1 MQDSHGRTIDYIRI
15 SVTDQCN
22 LRCVYCMPCE
32 NTGLSAC
39 QLTIAELETL
49 CGCFAELG
57 IQNIKIT
64 GGEPLMRRDVAEII
78 FRIKKIPGIR
88 SVTLTTNGV
97 LLAEKIKKLREAGL
111 DAVNISMDSLSETE
125 YEEISQRNMLG
136 KTLEGLEAALAC
148 PGLSVKINCV
158 PIKGMN
164 DSQIV
169 PIAAL
174 AKDRNLHVRFIEMM
188 PIGYGKNFAFQGEEE
203 IKRRL
208 EKELGIHLVPYEGR
222 LGHGPSHY
230 YTAKGF
236 QGKIGFISAV
246 THKFCDDCNRV
257 RLTSDGFLKTCLQYN
272 IGCDLKAL
280 LEKKAPREQLL
291 TAIRESIYNKPLCH
305 HFEQPEKDRQTEEQR
320 GMSQIGG

>member
-125 YEEISQRNMLG
+125 YEEISQR

-174 AKDRNLHVRFIEMM
+174 ARDRNLHVRFIEMM

>member
-1 MQDSHGRTIDYIRI
+1 MQDSHGRKIDYIRI

-22 LRCVYCMPCE
+22 LRCVYCMPNE

-39 QLTIAELETL
+39 QLTIDELEVL
-49 CGCFAELG
+49 CSCFSELG

-78 FRIKKIPGIR
+78 SHIKKISGIR

-97 LLAEKIKKLREAGL
+97 LLAGKIAELREAGL
-111 DAVNISMDSLSETE
+111 DAVNISMDALNEEE

-136 KTLEGLEAALAC
+136 RTLEGLEAALAC

-174 AKDRNLHVRFIEMM
+174 ARDRDLHVRFIEMM

-203 IKRRL
+203 IKSHLEEELRTRL
-208 EKELGIHLVPYEGR
+208 IPYEGR

-230 YTAKGF
+230 YTAEGF
-236 QGKIGFISAV
+236 RGKIGFISAV
-246 THKFCDDCNRV
+246 THKFCRDCNRV

-272 IGCDLKAL
+272 IGCDLKTL
-280 LEKKAPREQLL
+280 LERKVPREQLL

-305 HFEQPEKDRQTEEQR
+305 HFGQPERDTKMEEQR